1 MRPEKERFKA
11 SCEPS
16 AAYVRA
22 GKFSKLLPAAFA
34 LSTLLFFAGAPVGL
48 ADNAAISFST
58 ASNSDNKTDDDESI
72 KWTKPLAE
80 GNDRIFYFA
89 EAVGG
94 KALRKDTYDLLVG
107 VTDVVIEKDK
117 IIFRRSDKEEL
128 QFSADTDH
136 GGKFFKDWEKAK
148 HNLET
153 KFGSAGR
160 DFLDSIEGV
169 HVDGERI
176 LINRKGPPILSI
188 DMGNRKLHHAFDLKG
203 IRFGTLEM
211 TVDTRGKHPSL
222 KDISGASVIL
232 NAPGLSFPVEVKEFA
247 KLKTDKGAD
256 IKVGIKNPVPSALKA
271 ILFLPAVLRFH
282 FFLQRKD

>member
-1 MRPEKERFKA
+1 MRPGKERFKA

-22 GKFSKLLPAAFA
+22 GNFDKRLATAFA
-34 LSTLLFFAGAPVGL
+34 LFAFLSFASAPGGL
-48 ADNAAISFST
+48 AENAEISFST
-58 ASNSDNKTDDDESI
+58 TGNSENKTDDDDSI
-72 KWTKPLAE
+72 KWTKPIAE

-94 KALRKDTYDLLVG
+94 KALKKDTYDLLLG
-107 VTDVVIEKDK
+107 VTEVVIEKDK

-128 QFSADTDH
+128 QFSADTEH
-136 GGKFFKDWEKAK
+136 GGKFFKDWEKSK
-148 HNLET
+148 HNLEA
-153 KFGSAGR
+153 KFGNPGR
-160 DFLDSIEGV
+160 EFLESIEGV

-176 LINRKGPPILSI
+176 LINRKGPPVLSI

-203 IRFGTLEM
+203 IRFSSLGM
-211 TVDTRGKHPSL
+211 TVDTSGKHPSL
-222 KDISGASVIL
+222 KDINGASVIL